1 MPRPRGFQQFH
12 PFFSTRE
19 AATTRRQGIR
29 ETRNIVHPVRVRN
42 SNSKKKKRLRKSI
55 EGKKSYSSFILSP
68 RGQPPPL
75 SSISIIDLE
84 RRFAFRASSS
94 MHLSSTGE
102 SQFFA
107 GWKRWHG
114 FITGASHFS
123 LPYSSL
129 LLLSLSSPSSSS
141 SFERGSRHSF
151 QRGRGEG
158 GARERETAA
167 CPGWSILREL
177 CTGIRERVHRGSI
190 IVVALATLSL
200 SLSVCCVPCSH
211 RVVVFRG
218 FFWGA

>member
-1 MPRPRGFQQFH
+1 MF
-12 PFFSTRE
+12 E
-19 AATTRRQGIR
+19 IR
-29 ETRNIVHPVRVRN
+29 IR
-42 SNSKKKKRLRKSI
+42 KKKATEKKHRRKKI
-55 EGKKSYSSFILSP
+55 LFLLYFKPTRAVAASFAAI
-68 RGQPPPL
+68 GA
-75 SSISIIDLE
+75 IIDLE

-102 SQFFA
+102 IQFFA